1 MLTTQSLLRITKG
14 NLLSDTKL
22 FIMKEPTFP
31 QPEPAEGTN
40 KEKALIIL
48 KPATSADVET
58 LLTLKQK
65 MSGLKTYSVMTDP
78 EEQRNELQNTVT
90 YLIEKDGTVVG
101 SISYEI
107 KSEGHAYLSDLIID
121 PEYQRQGLGREA
133 LTRVLKELEQMERV
147 DLVTHPENNLAL
159 QLYTS
164 LGFQVESRKEDYYGD
179 GEPRLVL
186 ARVNKD

>member
-1 MLTTQSLLRITKG
+1 
-14 NLLSDTKL
+14 
-22 FIMKEPTFP
+22 MKEPTFP